1 MRQETLGA
9 RDDGL
14 LALAHDAQ
22 RVTECGGVVVL
33 QAHDA
38 ARDRADVAFAVGE
51 RGERADGVVA
61 AGDEVLQH
69 QQVVVVRR
77 ADAAPNLRKF
87 FGAFDLIDLS
97 PAFDGGLGVLELC
110 RVGRF
115 GNQWVG
121 ELIDGKLIG
130 AVAAVEVPGFRERD
144 VKLLAD
150 LVEAPF
156 LRDVVE
162 QGKIDVRDHVAKVL
176 QALLALREHAGVAVI
191 AAQDEQ
197 RLLRMRP
204 MNFMGDALKRVV

>member
-1 MRQETLGA
+1 M
-9 RDDGL
+9 
-14 LALAHDAQ
+14 
-22 RVTECGGVVVL
+22 
-33 QAHDA
+33 
-38 ARDRADVAFAVGE
+38 
-51 RGERADGVVA
+51 
-61 AGDEVLQH
+61 
-69 QQVVVVRR
+69 
-77 ADAAPNLRKF
+77 
-87 FGAFDLIDLS
+87 
-97 PAFDGGLGVLELC
+97 ELC

-115 GNQWVG
+115 GDQRVG
-121 ELIDGKLIG
+121 ELADGKLVR

-204 MNFMGDALKRVV
+204 IEHLGRCAQARCIGLPAHGCAAPGDSP